1 MAKQNNGANKV
12 LTAPLA
18 LIKIKGVTV
27 GKIKNIRVQE
37 NYQRGDVR
45 GIGALISQEK
55 PILGIQCS
63 FSCSSYVVS
72 VKKLGTID
80 NPFVLRGATTTDQ
93 FVNTVLTQ
101 DNGVDIYVMKKG
113 AKVISNT
120 GIVTEA
126 SEENL
131 FVIKNAFL
139 TSNSFDIQEGQIAG
153 SDLSGEYLEPILSAQ
168 NS

>member
-1 MAKQNNGANKV
+1 MADNGKV

-18 LIKIKGVTV
+18 LIKIKGTTV
-27 GKIKNIRVQE
+27 GKIKNFRVQE
-37 NYQRGDVR
+37 QYQRGDVR
-45 GIGALISQEK
+45 GVGALISSEK

-63 FSCSSYVVS
+63 FSASSYVIS

-80 NPFVLRGATTTDQ
+80 NPFVVRGAATIEQ
-93 FVNTVLTQ
+93 FVNTVLMQ

-113 AKVISNT
+113 AKVISN

-126 SEENL
+126 DEENM
-131 FVIKNAFL
+131 FVVKNAFL

-153 SDLSGEYLEPILSAQ
+153 SDLAGEYLEPILSAY
-168 NS
+168 

>member
-1 MAKQNNGANKV
+1 MDPKV

-18 LIKIKGVTV
+18 LIKIGGVTV

-37 NYQRGDVR
+37 QYQRGNVM

-63 FSCSSYVVS
+63 FNCSSYVIS
-72 VKKLGTID
+72 IKKLGTID
-80 NPFVLRGATTTDQ
+80 NPFVTRGATTTEQ

-101 DNGVDIYVMKKG
+101 DNGVDIYIMKKG
-113 AKVISNT
+113 AKTINN

-139 TSNSFDIQEGQIAG
+139 TSQSFDIQEGQISG
-153 SDLSGEYLEPILSAQ
+153 SDMSGEYLEPILSAQ
-168 NS
+168 N

>member
-1 MAKQNNGANKV
+1 MAEKNSGSKV

-18 LIKIKGVTV
+18 IIKIKGITV

-63 FSCSSYVVS
+63 FSCSSYVIS
-72 VKKLGTID
+72 VAKLGTID

-101 DNGVDIYVMKKG
+101 DNGVDIYIMKKG
-113 AKVISNT
+113 AKTISDK

-139 TSNSFDIQEGQIAG
+139 TSNSFDVQEGQIAG

-168 NS
+168 N

>member
-1 MAKQNNGANKV
+1 MNDKV

-18 LIKIKGVTV
+18 LIKINGVTV
-27 GKIKNIRVQE
+27 GKIKNLRVQE
-37 NYQRGDVR
+37 QYQRGNVM

-63 FSCSSYVVS
+63 LTCASYVVS
-72 VKKLGTID
+72 IKKLGTID

-101 DNGVDIYVMKKG
+101 DNGVDIYIMKKG
-113 AKVISNT
+113 VKTITN

-139 TSNSFDIQEGQIAG
+139 TSQSFDIQEGQISG
-153 SDLSGEYLEPILSAQ
+153 SDMSGEYLEPILGAQ
-168 NS
+168 QN

>member
-1 MAKQNNGANKV
+1 MEKV

-27 GKIKNIRVQE
+27 GKIKNLRVQE
-37 NYQRGDVR
+37 QYQRGNVM

-63 FSCSSYVVS
+63 FTCSSYVVS
-72 VKKLGTID
+72 IKKLGSID
-80 NPFVLRGATTTDQ
+80 NPFVVRGATTTEQ

-101 DNGVDIYVMKKG
+101 DFGVDIYIMKKG
-113 AKVISNT
+113 AKTIVDS
-120 GIVTEA
+120 IVTEA

-131 FVIKNAFL
+131 FVIKNAYL
-139 TSNSFDIQEGQIAG
+139 TSQSFDIQEGQISG
-153 SDLSGEYLEPILSAQ
+153 SDMSGEYSEPILSAQ
-168 NS
+168 

>member
-1 MAKQNNGANKV
+1 MDKV

-18 LIKIKGVTV
+18 LIKIGGVTV
-27 GKIKNIRVQE
+27 GKIKNLRVQE
-37 NYQRGDVR
+37 QYQRGNVM

-63 FSCSSYVVS
+63 FTCSSYVIS
-72 VKKLGTID
+72 VKKLGSID
-80 NPFVLRGATTTDQ
+80 NPFVLRGASTTDQ

-101 DNGVDIYVMKKG
+101 DNGVDIYIMKKG
-113 AKVISNT
+113 AKTIVN

-139 TSNSFDIQEGQIAG
+139 TSQSFDIQEVRF
-153 SDLSGEYLEPILSAQ
+153 LVLT
-168 NS
+168 

>member
-1 MAKQNNGANKV
+1 MLWENG
-12 LTAPLA
+12 
-18 LIKIKGVTV
+18 GVTV

-37 NYQRGDVR
+37 QYQRGNVM

-63 FSCSSYVVS
+63 FTCSSYVVS
-72 VKKLGTID
+72 IKKLGTID

-101 DNGVDIYVMKKG
+101 DNGVDIYIMKKG
-113 AKVISNT
+113 VKTLTN

-139 TSNSFDIQEGQIAG
+139 TSQSFDIQEGQISG
-153 SDLSGEYLEPILSAQ
+153 SDMSGEYLEPILSAQ
-168 NS
+168 N

>member
-1 MAKQNNGANKV
+1 MDPKV

-18 LIKIKGVTV
+18 LIMIGGVTV

-37 NYQRGDVR
+37 QYQRGNVM

-63 FSCSSYVVS
+63 FTCSSYVIS
-72 VKKLGTID
+72 IKKLGTID
-80 NPFVLRGATTTDQ
+80 NPFVLRGATTTEQ

-101 DNGVDIYVMKKG
+101 DNGVDIYIMKKG
-113 AKVISNT
+113 AKTLTN

-139 TSNSFDIQEGQIAG
+139 TSQSFDIQEGQISG
-153 SDLSGEYLEPILSAQ
+153 SDMSGEYLEPILSAQ
-168 NS
+168 N

>member
-1 MAKQNNGANKV
+1 MDPKV

-18 LIKIKGVTV
+18 LIKIGGVTV

-37 NYQRGDVR
+37 QYQRGNVM

-63 FSCSSYVVS
+63 FTCSSYVVS

-101 DNGVDIYVMKKG
+101 DNGVDIYIMKKG
-113 AKVISNT
+113 AKTLTN

-139 TSNSFDIQEGQIAG
+139 TSQSFDIQEGQISG
-153 SDLSGEYLEPILSAQ
+153 SDMSGEYLEPILSAQ
-168 NS
+168 N

>member
-1 MAKQNNGANKV
+1 MDPKV

-18 LIKIKGVTV
+18 LIKIGGVTV

-37 NYQRGDVR
+37 QYQRGNVM

-63 FSCSSYVVS
+63 FNCSSYVIS
-72 VKKLGTID
+72 IKKLGTID
-80 NPFVLRGATTTDQ
+80 NPFVTRGATTTDQ

-101 DNGVDIYVMKKG
+101 DNGVDIYIMKKG
-113 AKVISNT
+113 AKTINN

-139 TSNSFDIQEGQIAG
+139 TSQSFDIQEGQISG
-153 SDLSGEYLEPILSAQ
+153 SDMSGEYLEPILSAQ
-168 NS
+168 N

>member
-1 MAKQNNGANKV
+1 MDKV

-18 LIKIKGVTV
+18 LIKIGGVTV
-27 GKIKNIRVQE
+27 GKIKNLRVQE
-37 NYQRGDVR
+37 QYQRGNVM

-63 FSCSSYVVS
+63 FTCSSYVVS

-101 DNGVDIYVMKKG
+101 DNGVDIYIMKKG
-113 AKVISNT
+113 AKVITN

-139 TSNSFDIQEGQIAG
+139 TSQSFDVQEGQISG
-153 SDLSGEYLEPILSAQ
+153 SDMSGEYLEPILSAQ
-168 NS
+168 QN

>member
-1 MAKQNNGANKV
+1 MDKV

-18 LIKIKGVTV
+18 LIKINGVTV
-27 GKIKNIRVQE
+27 GKIKNVRLQE
-37 NYQRGDVR
+37 QYQRGNVI

-63 FSCSSYVVS
+63 FSCSSYVIS

-80 NPFVLRGATTTDQ
+80 NPFIARGATTTDQ
-93 FVNTVLTQ
+93 FVNTILTQ

-113 AKVISNT
+113 AKVIKN

-126 SEENL
+126 SEEKL
-131 FVIKNAFL
+131 FVIQECFL
-139 TSNSFDIQEGQIAG
+139 NFSKF
-153 SDLSGEYLEPILSAQ
+153 
-168 NS
+168 

>member
-1 MAKQNNGANKV
+1 MDKV

-18 LIKIKGVTV
+18 LIKIGGVTV
-27 GKIKNIRVQE
+27 GKIKNLRVQE
-37 NYQRGDVR
+37 QYQRGNVM

-63 FSCSSYVVS
+63 FTCSSYVVS
-72 VKKLGTID
+72 IKKLGTID
-80 NPFVLRGATTTDQ
+80 NPFVLRGATTTEQ

-101 DNGVDIYVMKKG
+101 DNGVDIYIMKKG
-113 AKVISNT
+113 AKVITN

-139 TSNSFDIQEGQIAG
+139 TSQSFDVQEGQISG
-153 SDLSGEYLEPILSAQ
+153 SDMSGEYLEPILSAQ
-168 NS
+168 QN

>member
-1 MAKQNNGANKV
+1 MDKV

-18 LIKIKGVTV
+18 LIKIGGVTV
-27 GKIKNIRVQE
+27 GKIKNLRVQE
-37 NYQRGDVR
+37 QYQRGNVM

-63 FSCSSYVVS
+63 FTCSSYVIS
-72 VKKLGTID
+72 VKKLGSID

-101 DNGVDIYVMKKG
+101 DNGVDIYIMKKG
-113 AKVISNT
+113 AKTIVN

-139 TSNSFDIQEGQIAG
+139 TSQNFDLQEGQISG
-153 SDLSGEYLEPILSAQ
+153 SDMSGEYLEPILSAQ

>member
-1 MAKQNNGANKV
+1 MDKV

-18 LIKIKGVTV
+18 LIKISGVTV
-27 GKIKNIRVQE
+27 GKIKNLRVQE
-37 NYQRGDVR
+37 QYQRGNVM

-63 FSCSSYVVS
+63 FTCSSYVIS
-72 VKKLGTID
+72 IKKLGSID
-80 NPFVLRGATTTDQ
+80 NPFVLRGATTIDQ

-101 DNGVDIYVMKKG
+101 DNGVDIYIMKKG
-113 AKVISNT
+113 AKTIIN

-126 SEENL
+126 SEENM

-139 TSNSFDIQEGQIAG
+139 TSQTFDIQEGQISG
-153 SDLSGEYLEPILSAQ
+153 SDMSGEYLEPILSAQ

>member
-1 MAKQNNGANKV
+1 MDPKV

-18 LIKIKGVTV
+18 LIKISGVTV

-37 NYQRGDVR
+37 QYQRGNVM

-63 FSCSSYVVS
+63 FTCSSYVIS

-80 NPFVLRGATTTDQ
+80 NPFVLRGATTTEQ

-101 DNGVDIYVMKKG
+101 DNGVDIYIMKKG
-113 AKVISNT
+113 AKTLTN

-139 TSNSFDIQEGQIAG
+139 TSQSFDIQEGQISG
-153 SDLSGEYLEPILSAQ
+153 SDLSGEYLEPILNAQ
-168 NS
+168 N

>member
-1 MAKQNNGANKV
+1 MDPKV

-18 LIKIKGVTV
+18 LIKIGGVTV

-37 NYQRGDVR
+37 QYQRGNVM

-72 VKKLGTID
+72 IKKLGTID
-80 NPFVLRGATTTDQ
+80 NPFVTRGATTIDQ

-101 DNGVDIYVMKKG
+101 DNGVDIYIMKKG
-113 AKVISNT
+113 AKTITN

-139 TSNSFDIQEGQIAG
+139 TSQSFDIQEGQISG
-153 SDLSGEYLEPILSAQ
+153 SDMSGEYLEPILSAQ
-168 NS
+168 

>member
-1 MAKQNNGANKV
+1 MDKV

-27 GKIKNIRVQE
+27 GKIKNLRVQE
-37 NYQRGDVR
+37 QYQRGNVM
-45 GIGALISQEK
+45 GIGSLISQEK

-63 FSCSSYVVS
+63 FTCSSYVVS

-113 AKVISNT
+113 AKTLVN

-139 TSNSFDIQEGQIAG
+139 TSQNFDIQEGQISG
-153 SDLSGEYLEPILSAQ
+153 SDMSGEYLEPILSAQ
-168 NS
+168 S

>member
-1 MAKQNNGANKV
+1 MEGQV

-18 LIKIKGVTV
+18 IIKIKGTVV
-27 GKIKNIRVQE
+27 GKIKNLRIQE
-37 NYQRGDVR
+37 QYQRGNVM
-45 GIGALISQEK
+45 GIGALISSEK

-63 FSCSSYVVS
+63 FLASSYVVS

-80 NPFVLRGATTTDQ
+80 NPFVIRGASTTEQ
-93 FVNTVLTQ
+93 FVNTVLMQ

-113 AKVISNT
+113 AKVITN

-126 SEENL
+126 TEENL

-139 TSNSFDIQEGQIAG
+139 TSNSFDLNEGQISG
-153 SDLSGEYLEPILSAQ
+153 SDLSGEYLEPILSA
-168 NS
+168 N

>member
-1 MAKQNNGANKV
+1 MDKV

-18 LIKIKGVTV
+18 LIKIGGVTV
-27 GKIKNIRVQE
+27 GKIKNLRVQE
-37 NYQRGDVR
+37 QYQRGNVM

-63 FSCSSYVVS
+63 FTCSSYVIS
-72 VKKLGTID
+72 IKKLGTID
-80 NPFVLRGATTTDQ
+80 NPFVTRGATTTEQ

-101 DNGVDIYVMKKG
+101 DNGVDIYIMKKG
-113 AKVISNT
+113 AKNIVN

-139 TSNSFDIQEGQIAG
+139 TSQSFDIQEGQISG
-153 SDLSGEYLEPILSAQ
+153 SDMSGEYLEPILSAQ
-168 NS
+168 N

>member
-1 MAKQNNGANKV
+1 MDPKV

-18 LIKIKGVTV
+18 LIKIGGITV

-37 NYQRGDVR
+37 QYQRGNVM

-63 FSCSSYVVS
+63 FTCASYVVS

-93 FVNTVLTQ
+93 FVNTILTQ
-101 DNGVDIYVMKKG
+101 DNGVDIYIMKKG
-113 AKVISNT
+113 AKTITN

-139 TSNSFDIQEGQIAG
+139 TSQSFDIQEGQISG
-153 SDLSGEYLEPILSAQ
+153 SDMSGEYLEPILNVQQ
-168 NS
+168 N

>member
-1 MAKQNNGANKV
+1 MPESNGSKV

-18 LIKIKGVTV
+18 IIKIKGVTV

-63 FSCSSYVVS
+63 FSCSSYVIS
-72 VKKLGTID
+72 VAKLGTID
-80 NPFVLRGATTTDQ
+80 NPFVLRGATTIDQ

-101 DNGVDIYVMKKG
+101 DNGVDIYIMKKG
-113 AKVISNT
+113 AAVVSNT

-126 SEENL
+126 SEENM

-168 NS
+168 N

>member
-1 MAKQNNGANKV
+1 MDKV

-18 LIKIKGVTV
+18 LIKISGVTV
-27 GKIKNIRVQE
+27 GKIKNLRVQE
-37 NYQRGDVR
+37 QYQRGNVM
-45 GIGALISQEK
+45 GIGALISSEK

-63 FSCSSYVVS
+63 FTCASYVVS
-72 VKKLGTID
+72 VKKLGSLD
-80 NPFVLRGATTTDQ
+80 NPFVLRGATTTEQ

-101 DNGVDIYVMKKG
+101 DQGVDIYIMKKG
-113 AKVISNT
+113 AKTIVN

-139 TSNSFDIQEGQIAG
+139 TSQSFDIQEGQISG
-153 SDLSGEYLEPILSAQ
+153 SDMSGEYLEPILGAQ
-168 NS
+168 QN